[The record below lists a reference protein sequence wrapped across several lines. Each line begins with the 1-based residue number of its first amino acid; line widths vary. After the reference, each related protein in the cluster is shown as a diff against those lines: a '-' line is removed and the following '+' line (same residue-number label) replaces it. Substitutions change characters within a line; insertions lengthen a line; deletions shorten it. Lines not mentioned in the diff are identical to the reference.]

1 MADFVHPEVL
11 VCCDWVEQNRS
22 ETDSIRLVESDEDI
36 LLYEQGHIAG
46 AVKLDWTTD
55 LQDAVVRD
63 YVSKGRF
70 EELCAERGISN
81 ETIVVFYGDKN
92 NWWACYAFWAFKL
105 FGHEKCL
112 IMNGGRKKWELDKR
126 PMTREASKYPRDT
139 YKAKDPN
146 DSIRAFRNEVL
157 GHMKARKPLVDVR
170 SPGEYTGEL
179 LHMPDY
185 PQEAHCVPDTF
196 PARSMSLGAGRATT
210 TVRSRAV
217 TSSNSFT
224 LSSSSSNPATR
235 SLHTAASASDQASPG
250 TY

>member
-1 MADFVHPEVL
+1 MR
-11 VCCDWVEQNRS
+11 Q
-22 ETDSIRLVESDEDI
+22 
-36 LLYEQGHIAG
+36 
-46 AVKLDWTTD
+46 
-55 LQDAVVRD
+55 
-63 YVSKGRF
+63 
-70 EELCAERGISN
+70 RGISN

-126 PMTREASKYPRDT
+126 PMTSPRCRSIRRDT

-146 DSIRAFRNEVL
+146 DSVRAFRNEVL

-185 PQEAHCVPDTF
+185 PQE
-196 PARSMSLGAGRATT
+196 GALRAGH
-210 TVRSRAV
+210 VRRGQCP
-217 TSSNSFT
+217 
-224 LSSSSSNPATR
+224 LE
-235 SLHTAASASDQASPG
+235 PG
-250 TY
+250 VQRRRYVQEP